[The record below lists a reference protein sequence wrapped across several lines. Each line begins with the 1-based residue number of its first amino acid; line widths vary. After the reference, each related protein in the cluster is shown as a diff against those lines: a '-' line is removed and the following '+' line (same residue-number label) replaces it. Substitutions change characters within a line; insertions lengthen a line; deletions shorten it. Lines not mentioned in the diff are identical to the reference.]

1 MNEKRTIPER
11 WSLLKYAKLTFF
23 GNTAAVLAAF
33 SGLVWIVQ
41 WGIGLSAAQA
51 NQVLQSAYIE
61 RVILKQNEI
70 IEKQNSLIEKIDE
83 KVVESNRITNI
94 NRIEY
99 LGLIASIRIENKDRN
114 LYSNEKQEQILNEI
128 RKIRK

>member
-23 GNTAAVLAAF
+23 GNTAAVLGIF

-41 WGIGLSAAQA
+41 WGIGLSAAQV
-51 NQVLQSAYIE
+51 NQVLQIAYVE

-70 IEKQNSLIEKIDE
+70 IEKQNSLIGKIDE
-83 KVVESNRITNI
+83 KVAESHRIINDNRV
-94 NRIEY
+94 EY

-114 LYSNEKQEQILNEI
+114 LYSNEKQEQILNEV